1 MPFEVNYALT
11 APIFNIQS
19 FCIHD
24 GPGIR
29 STVFV
34 KGCPLR
40 CLWCANPESNAAKP
54 ELMTYAAKCTGCGRC
69 LSACPR
75 GAIRIGPSADGKKM
89 VALTD
94 RSICVN
100 CGQCV
105 LACRNDARELAG
117 KLMTVREVL
126 DQVAGDKLFYDES
139 GGGMTISG
147 GEALAHAQ
155 FSAHLFAAAHE
166 QGIHTAIESCS
177 YASRE
182 TVDFVYAHVDLGL
195 LDVKHMDSETHRKLV
210 GVPNER
216 ILDNI
221 RHIHNDL
228 KVPVII
234 RVPTIPGY
242 NDSEEN
248 IRKTALFAHSL
259 GEDVSLNLLPFHKL
273 GESKNE
279 SLGRPFSLGI
289 EPPGDEHMKRL
300 LAIVEDC
307 GVKAQIGG

>member
-1 MPFEVNYALT
+1 M
-11 APIFNIQS
+11 
-19 FCIHD
+19 
-24 GPGIR
+24 
-29 STVFV
+29 
-34 KGCPLR
+34 
-40 CLWCANPESNAAKP
+40 
-54 ELMTYAAKCTGCGRC
+54 
-69 LSACPR
+69 
-75 GAIRIGPSADGKKM
+75 
-89 VALTD
+89 
-94 RSICVN
+94 
-100 CGQCV
+100 
-105 LACRNDARELAG
+105 
-117 KLMTVREVL
+117 
-126 DQVAGDKLFYDES
+126 AGDKLFYDDS

-166 QGIHTAIESCS
+166 QQIHTAIESCS
-177 YASRE
+177 YAARE
-182 TVDFVYAHVDLGL
+182 TVDFVYPHVDIAL
-195 LDVKHMDSETHRKLV
+195 LDVKHMDSVTHQKLV
-210 GVPNER
+210 GVPNEL

-248 IRKTALFAHSL
+248 IRRTALFARSL
-259 GEDVSLNLLPFHKL
+259 GEDVSVNLLPFHKL

-279 SLGRPFSLGI
+279 SLGHPFSLGI
-289 EPPGDEHMKRL
+289 DAPSDEHMKKL

>member
-1 MPFEVNYALT
+1 MSFEVNYELT

-40 CLWCANPESNAAKP
+40 CLWCANPESNSAKP
-54 ELMTYAAKCTGCGRC
+54 ELMTYAVKCTGCGRC

-75 GAIRIGPSADGKKM
+75 AAISIGPSADGKKV

-94 RSICVN
+94 RNLCVN

-117 KLMTVREVL
+117 KLMTVQEVI
-126 DQVAGDKLFYDES
+126 DQVAGDKLFYDDS

-166 QGIHTAIESCS
+166 QQIHTAIESCS
-177 YASRE
+177 YAARE
-182 TVDFVYAHVDLGL
+182 TVDFVYPHVDIAL
-195 LDVKHMDSETHRKLV
+195 LDVKHMDSVTHKKLV
-210 GVPNER
+210 GVPNEL

-248 IRKTALFAHSL
+248 IRRTALFARSL
-259 GEDVSLNLLPFHKL
+259 GEDVSVNLLPFHKL

-279 SLGRPFSLGI
+279 SLGHPFSLGI
-289 EPPGDEHMKRL
+289 DAPSDEHMKKL